1 MTGLAIVAPLM
12 YSVTDA
18 DTLVAHLVAEDA
30 LDAGRRQ
37 GCFRAACGVPVRA
50 ASLTV
55 EERSSCRLCAR
66 SQHGGA
72 RR

>member
-1 MTGLAIVAPLM
+1 MTGFAVAAPLM

-18 DTLVAHLVAEDA
+18 DTLVAHLVTEDA
-30 LDAGRRQ
+30 LNAGRRK

-55 EERSSCRLCAR
+55 EERSSCRLCAC
-66 SQHGGA
+66 SQHGRA
-72 RR
+72 WR